1 MSAENNAKPGARPA
15 GTGAP
20 AQKPD
25 TAAGKRP
32 AFPGAPV
39 ANKPA
44 ETPAAKPAGAR
55 QPGNAASPGAVTG
68 GATGGA
74 TGGQNPA
81 APQPIKNSGAGNPA
95 AGAGQKPAANAGAVK
110 PAPAAPG
117 PKGPG
122 AQTPR
127 PSAPASSS
135 MQKPVPE
142 PATLAHIGPRH
153 RMLALSFVLVVL
165 APIAITAWYLWARAA
180 DQYASYSAFT
190 VRSEQGASASEL
202 LGGLGSLAGISGS
215 SSSDTDILYRFIL
228 SHEMVE
234 RVDQKLDLRQIWS
247 KPDNDPVFS
256 YTGNELIEE
265 LLDEW
270 ERKVKV
276 YYDDGMIELRVMAFD
291 ANDAQAIGS
300 EILAES
306 SAMINAIND
315 IARED
320 AIGYAREDLELSVER
335 LKEARQTMTTFRNR
349 YQMVDPEADVEA
361 QAGILVSLQQ
371 QLAEALINLGVL
383 RANAQPNDPR
393 IEQAE
398 LRVNV
403 IREQIDEERL
413 KFGSETADGEQL
425 SDVVGQFEGLM
436 VDRHFAEQTYTAA
449 LAAYDLARAEAQRQ
463 SRYLAAFVQPTLPT
477 KAEYPERIKLLIIV
491 SGFLLLIWMIGA
503 LVFYSLRDRR

>member
-1 MSAENNAKPGARPA
+1 MGR
-15 GTGAP
+15 
-20 AQKPD
+20 
-25 TAAGKRP
+25 
-32 AFPGAPV
+32 
-39 ANKPA
+39 
-44 ETPAAKPAGAR
+44 
-55 QPGNAASPGAVTG
+55 
-68 GATGGA
+68 
-74 TGGQNPA
+74 
-81 APQPIKNSGAGNPA
+81 
-95 AGAGQKPAANAGAVK
+95 
-110 PAPAAPG
+110 
-117 PKGPG
+117 
-122 AQTPR
+122 
-127 PSAPASSS
+127 
-135 MQKPVPE
+135 
-142 PATLAHIGPRH
+142 RH

-165 APIAITAWYLWARAA
+165 APVAVTAWYLWSRAA
-180 DQYASYSAFT
+180 DQYASYVAFT
-190 VRSEQGASASEL
+190 VRSEQASSPTEL

-234 RVDQKLDLRQIWS
+234 RVDQKLDLRQMWS
-247 KPDNDPVFS
+247 KPENDPVFS
-256 YTGNELIEE
+256 YTGNELIED

-276 YYDDGMIELRVMAFD
+276 YYDNGMIELRVMAFD
-291 ANDAQAIGS
+291 PDDAQSIGR

-320 AIGYAREDLELSVER
+320 AIRYAREDLELSVER

-383 RANAQPNDPR
+383 RANAQQNDPR

-398 LRVNV
+398 LRVSV
-403 IREQIDEERL
+403 IREQINDERL
-413 KFGSETADGEQL
+413 KFGSETPDGEQL

-436 VDRHFAEQTYTAA
+436 VDRQFAEQTYTAA

-463 SRYLAAFVQPTLPT
+463 SRYLAAFVQPTLST
-477 KAEYPERIKLLIIV
+477 KAEYPERVKLLAIMA
-491 SGFLLLIWMIGA
+491 GFMVLIWMIGA
-503 LVFYSLRDRR
+503 LIYYSLRDRR